1 MVIKGLTPNVDS
13 FLFCEVQDEHRN
25 FNRFP
30 IVLFVVVEGRD
41 GDMIGVVIR
50 DKDNQLAMPMGRI
63 KIVRDEPNSKPKF
76 EGNPNLIE
84 D

>member
-63 KIVRDEPNSKPKF
+63 KIVRQDDEANDNFK
-76 EGNPNLIE
+76 GLANA